1 MTESKDII
9 AQRIFQA
16 PYNRLSAFAQDRV
29 DGLYNA
35 LQERTSIK
43 QENDAILGA
52 TLEERIGFLAKRIA
66 NLEMEYEE
74 IWIENSQL
82 KEELA
87 TLQAEINQRSS

>member
-1 MTESKDII
+1 MESKDVI
-9 AQRIFQA
+9 AQRLFQA

-35 LQERTSIK
+35 LQTRTSI
-43 QENDAILGA
+43 QEENDAILGA
-52 TLEERIGFLAKRIA
+52 TLEERVDFLARRVA

-87 TLQAEINQRSS
+87 TLQSEINLRSS